1 MHRAWAAAEA
11 LLLPGLRLCI
21 WFFISNR
28 LMCSDTAPLWEV
40 ADRHCQ
46 YFLLKKT
53 PQPMQ
58 PCKVLL
64 FSIKLW
70 SLQPPPGEEVP
81 SSAPAFPASL
91 EPNFYGC
98 LFLLLFRKGKGR
110 NRNVPCHFWQLLD
123 WVTLRA
129 VPGCCAVS
137 WKGSN
142 IQESGTQN
150 LRVGMKVRKIKHR
163 HLEECFL
170 PLCLC
175 CSAVL
180 LLHFDNLTVLLSI
193 FSINSKARNSP

>member
-1 MHRAWAAAEA
+1 MHRGRAAAEA

-28 LMCSDTAPLWEV
+28 LMCSDTAPLWEA

-46 YFLLKKT
+46 YFLPPKKT
-53 PQPMQ
+53 QPMQ
-58 PCKVLL
+58 PPKCC
-64 FSIKLW
+64 FSASNYGAC
-70 SLQPPPGEEVP
+70 SLHLERCSQFSPCISCIPGVH
-81 SSAPAFPASL
+81 F
-91 EPNFYGC
+91 FGC
-98 LFLLLFRKGKGR
+98 LFLLLFRKKQ
-110 NRNVPCHFWQLLD
+110 RNVHIPCYFWQLLD
-123 WVTLRA
+123 WVILLSM
-129 VPGCCAVS
+129 PGCCAVS
-137 WKGSN
+137 WKCSN

-150 LRVGMKVRKIKHR
+150 LEVGMKVRKIKHR

-180 LLHFDNLTVLLSI
+180 LLHFDILTVLLSN

>member
-1 MHRAWAAAEA
+1 MHKAWAAAEA
-11 LLLPGLRLCI
+11 GLLPGLRLCI

-28 LMCSDTAPLWEV
+28 LMCPDTAPLWEV

-46 YFLLKKT
+46 YFLLKKK

-58 PCKVLL
+58 KCC
-64 FSIKLW
+64 FSASNYGACSLHLERRFPVQPLHFLHPW
-70 SLQPPPGEEVP
+70 SP
-81 SSAPAFPASL
+81 F
-91 EPNFYGC
+91 FYCC
-98 LFLLLFRKGKGR
+98 LFLLLFRKRKER
-110 NRNVPCHFWQLLD
+110 NRNIPCHFWQLLD
-123 WVTLRA
+123 WVILMA

-137 WKGSN
+137 WKCSN

-150 LRVGMKVRKIKHR
+150 LEVGMKVGKIKPR

-175 CSAVL
+175 CCAVL

>member
-1 MHRAWAAAEA
+1 MHRARAAAGA

-28 LMCSDTAPLWEV
+28 LMCSDTAPLWEA

-46 YFLLKKT
+46 YFLPQKT

-58 PCKVLL
+58 PPKCC
-64 FSIKLW
+64 
-70 SLQPPPGEEVP
+70 
-81 SSAPAFPASL
+81 FPAPNYGVFSL
-91 EPNFYGC
+91 HLERRFPVQP
-98 LFLLLFRKGKGR
+98 LHFLHPWGPFLWLSVPPALQKERK
-110 NRNVPCHFWQLLD
+110 RNVHIPCHFWQLLD
-123 WVTLRA
+123 WVMLMS

-137 WKGSN
+137 WKCSN
-142 IQESGTQN
+142 IQESGTQI
-150 LRVGMKVRKIKHR
+150 LGVGMKVRKIKHR

-170 PLCLC
+170 PLRSR

-180 LLHFDNLTVLLSI
+180 LLHFDILTALLSN